1 VAQSTSAA
9 QSTIERVTQQ
19 AQALASQVSDQA
31 GKAATALRPDR
42 ARKPARGRLG
52 DLAASAGAAI
62 PRPRVAATTRF
73 AWRAGQVTGR
83 IQGASAVAPLAARGW
98 RLALTQRA
106 EILTTRARLGA
117 QARWQPVATAGTQIA
132 GRMRPRT
139 QPQQL
144 WPVALPLLAR
154 NAASNGTRV
163 AAKPPVRQPSAKEVA
178 ARRARTAQARQR
190 AWRVAWMFAIGAA
203 IGGAWAYFF
212 AQRRGPGYEALRQR
226 ATETQS

>member
-1 VAQSTSAA
+1 VAQSTSAT

-19 AQALASQVSDQA
+19 AQALASQVGDQA

-62 PRPRVAATTRF
+62 PWPRVPATTRF

-106 EILTTRARLGA
+106 QILTTRARLGA
-117 QARWQPVATAGTQIA
+117 QARWQPLATAGTQIA
-132 GRMRPRT
+132 ART
-139 QPQQL
+139 QAQRL
-144 WPVALPLLAR
+144 WLTSLPLVAR
-154 NAASNGTRV
+154 GAAANGTR
-163 AAKPPVRQPSAKEVA
+163 AATKPPARQPSAKEIAATRAKVA
-178 ARRARTAQARQR
+178 RARQR
-190 AWRVAWMFAIGAA
+190 ATRIVWMFAIGAA

-212 AQRRGPGYEALRQR
+212 AQRRGPGYEALQQR
-226 ATETQS
+226 AAEAQS